1 MENNLNMIKQFP
13 SKIKKV
19 NLKNEKNILEVLDG
33 YKLFSI
39 NLENENKTNKQL
51 FGIKDNKI
59 YVINNKIEITNEL
72 KTSEEDNISYFGYT
86 SSYYNK
92 VLYISGFN
100 NVGYPIIYLFN
111 TENYELISKIQIEN
125 FTGAF
130 NIIIIKNKMY
140 FIQTKDKQI
149 SVYIFKIENINI
161 IKDDVIRLD
170 LESDDIIFSMSP
182 NYLFLANNNNFYT
195 IDTINYKIISKV
207 NKQINT
213 IETFYFKNL
222 CLTFVV
228 DDNVEILD
236 SNLSLRQKI
245 ELPNISQVKF
255 TDSYLIL
262 INEELKIV
270 YIYALNQNGLF
281 TEFGLINDLG
291 NFTSIDCC
299 YNKLFI
305 SKLNESR
312 IITECYYL
320 PKRIYN
326 LEKFI
331 GFGYYVSNDL
341 IEQNNNKSILINNGK
356 LSSHCDSNCN
366 YSLLVGYTN
375 KVSDIFIQDE
385 KPNNK
390 VSIQYEFLNNINVD
404 LKKDYVVISDDFKI
418 NDLLL
423 NKEMSNYIFIESF
436 NYDLFIKSTQGS
448 SITLIINKL
457 KKIIT
462 WSKDS
467 ILKLE
472 ICNNDSII
480 EIHTESNVE
489 ILGYIENKESK
500 FNIDIKLISNSND
513 LLINDRL
520 LSNYNSFLPY
530 YDNDKI
536 SGIVSNP
543 ISNLETEFKL
553 IPINSNLIDF
563 SSKSNISIN
572 DFNQQFYKRYL
583 IENNDNLIIVTDI
596 LINKKINEFNTK
608 DIGNI
613 KKIIYT
619 NPLMIILSKTQSD
632 TSLYLVNL
640 NNSNIS
646 PYMINNTSSENLTE
660 LFAYSNYRLV
670 FVSIIDYKYI
680 IYIINLDDSDEVI
693 DMKKIN
699 HNEKVSKMKI
709 YENLLV
715 VELEDKE
722 IIIYDLENMTTLI
735 SIRDN
740 NILDF
745 DIFYNYLFL
754 LIKEEQLKLF
764 IYKIKPDFELLLETE
779 IEDFNENTKLNFGSN
794 RLLINDN
801 DKIVIYNYDEVN
813 GMKKIEKINEKLV
826 HFYKNIL
833 ITQGDNIFNLY
844 KFSPKT
850 IYLDSLVYCSTNI
863 DYIKLKNK
871 EDIDKSVINLFLE
884 VTNKSLLKIENKII
898 NFKNFCNYK
907 CIVKIIIELLDNK
920 ELTIQSIEKNSKL
933 CAIIEGVMK
942 DKLPCFLPGTLILT
956 PKGEIPIENLKEND
970 IIFNDKMEEINI
982 LSVHK
987 WETSEYTKNN
997 IPYIIPADSLKN
1009 EYPKYDTSISPFHKI
1024 KLPNGDFKRVEEI
1037 NLPFIKQYRTANGN
1051 LRSNNKIIEKI
1062 VYYNFILDDNSYF
1075 IANGLIV
1082 ESLDKSNPHL

>member
-1 MENNLNMIKQFP
+1 MENNLSLIKQFP
-13 SKIKKV
+13 NKIKKV
-19 NLKNEKNILEVLDG
+19 NLKNEKNILEVLDEF
-33 YKLFSI
+33 KLFTI
-39 NLENENKTNKQL
+39 DFENGNKTNKQL
-51 FGIKDNKI
+51 FGVKDNKI
-59 YVINNKIEITNEL
+59 FVINNRIEITNEL
-72 KTSEEDNISYFGYT
+72 KTSEEDKISYFGYT
-86 SSYYNK
+86 SSYHNK
-92 VLYISGFN
+92 ILYISGFN
-100 NVGYPIIYLFN
+100 NIGYPIIYLFN
-111 TENYELISKIQIEN
+111 TENYELISKIKLEN

-130 NIIIIKNKMY
+130 NKIIIQNKMY
-140 FIQTKDKQI
+140 FIQVKDKKL
-149 SVYIFKIENINI
+149 SVYIFKIENINLV
-161 IKDDVIRLD
+161 KDDVIRLD

-195 IDTINYKIISKV
+195 IDIINYKIISKV

-213 IETFYFKNL
+213 IETFNFKNL
-222 CLTFVV
+222 SLTFIV
-228 DDNVEILD
+228 DEDIEILD
-236 SNLSLRQKI
+236 SNLNLRQKI
-245 ELPNISQVKF
+245 ELSNISQVKF

-262 INEELKIV
+262 ISKEYEIIYL
-270 YIYALNQNGLF
+270 YALNQNGLF
-281 TEFGLINDLG
+281 TEFGLINEFG
-291 NFTSIDCC
+291 NFTSINCC

-305 SKLNESR
+305 SKLNESK
-312 IITECYYL
+312 ILSECYYL
-320 PKRIYN
+320 PKRIYD

-341 IEQNNNKSILINNGK
+341 IEQSNSKSILINNGK

-375 KVSDIFIQDE
+375 KVSDIFIQDH
-385 KPNNK
+385 KTDK
-390 VSIQYEFLNNINVD
+390 VSVEYEFLNNIDMD

-418 NDLLL
+418 NDFLL

-457 KKIIT
+457 QKIIT

-472 ICNNDSII
+472 IYNNDSIV

-489 ILGYIENKESK
+489 ILGYIENINSK
-500 FNIDIKLISNSND
+500 FNLDVKIISNSND
-513 LLINDRL
+513 LLINSKL
-520 LSNYNSFLPY
+520 LCNYNSFLPY

-553 IPINSNLIDF
+553 IPTNSNLIDF
-563 SSKSNISIN
+563 SSKSNLPIN
-572 DFNQQFYKRYL
+572 NFNRQFYKRYL
-583 IENNDNLIIVTDI
+583 IESNDNLIIVTDI
-596 LINKKINEFNTK
+596 LIDKKINEFKTK

-619 NPLMIILSKTQSD
+619 NPLMIILSKNQSD

-640 NNSNIS
+640 DNSNIS
-646 PYMINNTSSENLTE
+646 PYMINNTTSENLTE
-660 LFAYSNYRLV
+660 LFTYSNYKLV
-670 FVSIIDYKYI
+670 FVSMTDCKYI
-680 IYIINLDDSDEVI
+680 IYIINLDESNEVI
-693 DMKKIN
+693 NMKKIN
-699 HNEKVSKMKI
+699 HNEKVSKIKI

-715 VELEDKE
+715 VNLEDKE
-722 IIIYDLENMTTLI
+722 IIIYDLENMTTLF
-735 SIRDN
+735 SIKDN

-745 DIFYNYLFL
+745 DIFYNYIFL
-754 LIKEEQLKLF
+754 LIKEEQIKLF
-764 IYKIKPDFELLLETE
+764 IYKIRPDFEILLDTE
-779 IEDFNENTKLNFGSN
+779 IEDFNENTKVHFGSN

-813 GMKKIEKINEKLV
+813 GIKKIEQINEKLV

-833 ITQGDNIFNLY
+833 ITQGDKIFNLY

-850 IYLDSLVYCSTNI
+850 IYLDSLVNCSTNI

-871 EDIDKSVINLFLE
+871 EEIDKSVINLFLE
-884 VTNKSLLKIENKII
+884 VTNKSLLKIENKTI

-907 CIVKIIIELLDNK
+907 CIVKIIIELLDDK
-920 ELTIQSIEKNSKL
+920 ELTIQSIDNNSKL

-956 PKGEIPIENLKEND
+956 PNGEIPIENLKEND
-970 IIFNDKMEEINI
+970 IIFNDKMEEIPI

-997 IPYIIPADSLKN
+997 IPYVIPANSLKY

-1037 NLPFIKQYRTANGN
+1037 NLPFIKQYRTDNGN
-1051 LRSNNKIIEKI
+1051 LISNNKIIEKI